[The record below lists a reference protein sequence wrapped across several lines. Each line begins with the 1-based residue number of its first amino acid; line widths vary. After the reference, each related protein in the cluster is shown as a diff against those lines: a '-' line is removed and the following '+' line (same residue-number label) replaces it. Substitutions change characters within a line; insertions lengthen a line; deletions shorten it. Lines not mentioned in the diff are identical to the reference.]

1 MKNYLYSALLIL
13 LSFTANPLY
22 AAKAVKLSNSGICH
36 DESSAWYDKT
46 NNYKAFA
53 SIENCID
60 AGGRLPKNFKQNA
73 SNSKL
78 TSINNIPHYNRA
90 DYEHWIDSDNDG
102 KNERHELL
110 EKTSVGPVTYN
121 IRGDIV
127 KTGVWRD
134 SYTGKTFYSS
144 KDLDI
149 DHIVPLAYAHIRGAW
164 KFSSDEKREFANDVA
179 NLIPVQNTINRQK
192 SYKGLTEFLP
202 PNTKYRCQY
211 IFRFDRIMKK
221 YDLEYFSNEKRT
233 VTKMLNACKS

>member
-1 MKNYLYSALLIL
+1 MKIYLYFSLLTSL
-13 LSFTANPLY
+13 MLTATSVN
-22 AAKAVKLSNSGICH
+22 AASIVKLSGSGICH
-36 DESSAWYDKT
+36 DESSSWYDKT
-46 NNYKAFA
+46 KNYKAFA
-53 SIENCID
+53 NIENCID
-60 AGGRLPKNFKQNA
+60 AGGRLPKSSKKST
-73 SNSKL
+73 SNNKL
-78 TSINNIPHYNRA
+78 TSTNKAPRYNRA

-102 KNERHELL
+102 MNERHELL

-221 YDLEYFSNEKRT
+221 YSLEYFSSEKRT
-233 VTKMLNACKS
+233 VNKMLNACKS

>member
-1 MKNYLYSALLIL
+1 MKLYLYLSIL
-13 LSFTANPLY
+13 TSSMLSLADVN
-22 AAKAVKLSNSGICH
+22 AASIVKLSSNGICH
-36 DESSAWYDKT
+36 DELSSWYHKT
-46 NNYKAFA
+46 KNYKAFA
-53 SIENCID
+53 NIENCIN
-60 AGGRLPKNFKQNA
+60 AGGRLPKTRPKNKVK
-73 SNSKL
+73 SES
-78 TSINNIPHYNRA
+78 TPTTGIPSYNRA

-164 KFSSDEKREFANDVA
+164 KFSSNEKREFANDAA